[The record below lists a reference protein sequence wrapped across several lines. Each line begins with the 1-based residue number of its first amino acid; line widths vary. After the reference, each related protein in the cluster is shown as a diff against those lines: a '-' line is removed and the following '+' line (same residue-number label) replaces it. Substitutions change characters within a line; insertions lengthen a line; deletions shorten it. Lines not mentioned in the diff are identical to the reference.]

1 MIQSL
6 RIGSLVVAIASLVA
20 CNSSGEGAASNA
32 SPSAKAQPGAPGAAG
47 QGAKVP
53 ELVEMKNDKRHFTF
67 KVPKDTKADPSGDS
81 YSWDTMQI
89 MVEPTMEPVA
99 KAEDLMK
106 VVVGSLK
113 DGAKIDSK
121 TEGDVLVSI
130 WQQPQ
135 GPMQIVCGQVGKSVA
150 VRASYEPSHK
160 DIALAICK
168 SLRIEK

>member
-6 RIGSLVVAIASLVA
+6 RIGSLVVAMASLVA
-20 CNSSGEGAASNA
+20 CNSSGEGAAANA
-32 SPSAKAQPGAPGAAG
+32 SPSAKAQPGAAA
-47 QGAKVP
+47 QGAKIP

-67 KVPKDTKADPSGDS
+67 KVPKGTKADPGGES

-89 MVEPTMEPVA
+89 LVEQTMEPVA

-106 VVVGSLK
+106 VVTGSLK
-113 DGAKIDSK
+113 DGAKIDSR
-121 TEGDVLVSI
+121 TEGDVLVSV